1 MKILIVQN
9 KKGIGDLVIY
19 LPFIEAVA
27 KKFATKIY
35 LLAKENSKVI
45 ELMKNNKNIKE
56 IIILDRDNKNNNGIH
71 DGLTGTFSLVKKIKS
86 YRFDKVFIFNSS
98 LRFNLIARLSS
109 IKDIFQYPLFAKKN
123 QNITKTAQNFLKA
136 KLDINVES
144 NPKIV
149 ISEKEVEHIKKK
161 YNILDDEKNIL
172 LGIGGSGITKKIPAK
187 TFLKFMEFCNQ
198 KYNCRFFLATGN
210 NKDEQFILNEI
221 FNSKFKSK
229 CLQLDKLNLLETLPF
244 IKNCNIAVCNDSSFS
259 HLSAALGLPT
269 IVLMADTPIIYGS
282 YSPQMH
288 PILPDGV
295 SEVKH
300 NTLGKDKINPSK
312 IFEKFQSLLN

>member
-19 LPFIEAVA
+19 LPYIEAIA

-35 LLAKENSKVI
+35 LLAKENSKAT

-56 IIILDRDNKNNNGIH
+56 ILILDRDNKNNNGIH

-161 YNILDDEKNIL
+161 YSISGDEKNIL

-198 KYNCRFFLATGN
+198 KYNCRFFLATGK

>member
-35 LLAKENSKVI
+35 LLAKENSKAT

-71 DGLTGTFSLVKKIKS
+71 DGLAGTFSLIKKIKS

-136 KLDINVES
+136 NLDIDVDS

-198 KYNCRFFLATGN
+198 KYNCRFFLATGK

>member
-19 LPFIEAVA
+19 LPYIEAIA

-35 LLAKENSKVI
+35 LLAKENSKAT

-71 DGLTGTFSLVKKIKS
+71 DGLAGTFSLIKKIKS
-86 YRFDKVFIFNSS
+86 YRFDKIFIFNSS

-136 KLDINVES
+136 KLDIDVES

-149 ISEKEVEHIKKK
+149 ISVKEVEHIKKK

-198 KYNCRFFLATGN
+198 KYNCRFFLATGK

>member
-19 LPFIEAVA
+19 LPYIEAIA

-35 LLAKENSKVI
+35 LLAKENSKAT

-71 DGLTGTFSLVKKIKS
+71 DGLGGTFSLIKKIKS

-149 ISEKEVEHIKKK
+149 ISENEVEHIKKK
-161 YNILDDEKNIL
+161 YNISGDEKNIL

-198 KYNCRFFLATGN
+198 KYNCRFFLATGK

>member
-1 MKILIVQN
+1 M
-9 KKGIGDLVIY
+9 
-19 LPFIEAVA
+19 
-27 KKFATKIY
+27 
-35 LLAKENSKVI
+35 
-45 ELMKNNKNIKE
+45 
-56 IIILDRDNKNNNGIH
+56 
-71 DGLTGTFSLVKKIKS
+71 
-86 YRFDKVFIFNSS
+86 
-98 LRFNLIARLSS
+98 
-109 IKDIFQYPLFAKKN
+109 FAKKN

-136 KLDINVES
+136 KLDIDVES

-149 ISEKEVEHIKKK
+149 ISVKEVEHIKKK

-198 KYNCRFFLATGN
+198 KYNCRFFLATGK

>member
-19 LPFIEAVA
+19 LPYIEAIA

-35 LLAKENSKVI
+35 LLAKENSKAT

-71 DGLTGTFSLVKKIKS
+71 DGLAGTFSLIKKIKS

-136 KLDINVES
+136 KLDIDVES

-149 ISEKEVEHIKKK
+149 ISVKEVEHIKKK

-198 KYNCRFFLATGN
+198 KYNCRFFLATGK

>member
-1 MKILIVQN
+1 MKILIIQN

-19 LPFIEAVA
+19 LPFIEAIA

-35 LLAKENSKVI
+35 LLAKENSKAI
-45 ELMKNNKNIKE
+45 ELMNNNKNIKE

-123 QNITKTAQNFLKA
+123 QNITKTAQNFLKD
-136 KLDINVES
+136 KLDIDVES

-198 KYNCRFFLATGN
+198 KYNCRFFLATGQ

-229 CLQLDKLNLLETLPF
+229 CLQLDKLNLSETLPF

>member
-19 LPFIEAVA
+19 LPYIEAIA

-35 LLAKENSKVI
+35 LLAKENSKAT

-71 DGLTGTFSLVKKIKS
+71 DGLAGTFSLIKKIKS
-86 YRFDKVFIFNSS
+86 YGFDKVFIFNSS

-136 KLDINVES
+136 KLDIDVES

-149 ISEKEVEHIKKK
+149 ISVKEVEHIKKK

-198 KYNCRFFLATGN
+198 KYNCRFFLATGK

>member
-35 LLAKENSKVI
+35 LLAKENSKAI

-71 DGLTGTFSLVKKIKS
+71 DGLTGTFSLIKKIKS

-136 KLDINVES
+136 KLDIDVES

-198 KYNCRFFLATGN
+198 KYNCRFFLATGK